1 MTLKATRWDIHASVL
16 RLDSHVLQPYE
27 AQSQSETPDEQHDPV
42 PNQAAEEPPYDI
54 RSDRYFFDVCYC
66 LLVPS
71 AGSHSRTLQ
80 YDSYGMDASGG
91 PLRGDILFPQQHL
104 ELLRLLVNMD
114 KPENTHLPAVW
125 VRRLLSYLHQDY

>member
-1 MTLKATRWDIHASVL
+1 MTLRATRWDIYASIL

-27 AQSQSETPDEQHDPV
+27 AQSQSETPDEQHNPV
-42 PNQAAEEPPYDI
+42 PDKAAEEPPYDI
-54 RSDRYFFDVCYC
+54 CYC

-91 PLRGDILFPQQHL
+91 PLRGDISFPQQHL
-104 ELLRLLVNMD
+104 VSSLPKSSKLV
-114 KPENTHLPAVW
+114 LF
-125 VRRLLSYLHQDY
+125 SCIILHPVSLFIYFTLYVP